1 MNIKFYFIF
10 CRQIFNMDEKM
21 EIFKLVQF
29 YKIDWGFV
37 LDGKVYEVFG
47 VYVQL
52 LGCEFD
58 FFMLLLFVFVVNFMG
73 LKIKIQII

>member
-1 MNIKFYFIF
+1 
-10 CRQIFNMDEKM
+10 M

-29 YKIDWGFV
+29 YEIDWGFV
-37 LDGKVYEVFG
+37 LDGKVYEVFS

-73 LKIKIQII
+73 LKIKIQIIKSWIE